1 VTKGWEEVR
10 FGDVCELVKGRK
22 PRLRERPA
30 TGDQPYLVAK
40 VLRGAPPAQYAPPSD
55 RNAVSVEADET
66 IIICD
71 GSNSGETF
79 HGFGGILSSTMAK
92 LRINRNGVDSGYLR
106 LFLLMVVDDL
116 RAGKVGAAIPH
127 LDRDALNDMR
137 LPIPPLPEQRRLVS
151 ILDEAF
157 EGIAA
162 AKANAEHRLRNSSRL
177 FESYC
182 EQLLRCEP
190 EGWQEK
196 PLRDLCE
203 IRHGFAFKSKYF
215 ASDGEYVCLT
225 PGNFFE
231 SGGYRDRGEKTK
243 YYAGPIPDGFVLSP
257 GQMLLA
263 MTEQAPGLLGSPMI
277 VPDSQRFLHNQRLG
291 LVCPKPG
298 VPWKSDFFF
307 HVFNRPHFRS
317 AVHASATGVKVR
329 HTSPAK
335 LGDVTVMFPTSA
347 ARQQQIANAL
357 LAFNS
362 NTEAVAEI
370 CVRRSIA
377 LDELKASLLHQAF
390 TGAL

>member
-1 VTKGWEEVR
+1 VKAGWER
-10 FGDVCELVKGRK
+10 KRLGDVCRIDRRQARHKGLPYVGLEHIEGGTGKFVGSLEQTQVKSNTFAFDAKSVLFG
-22 PRLRERPA
+22 RLR
-30 TGDQPYLVAK
+30 PYLKK
-40 VLRGAPPAQYAPPSD
+40 VLLPSFNGHCSTEIFPLQPSPTLAAEYLHYWFLQD
-55 RNAVSVEADET
+55 SV
-66 IIICD
+66 I
-71 GSNSGETF
+71 
-79 HGFGGILSSTMAK
+79 
-92 LRINRNGVDSGYLR
+92 
-106 LFLLMVVDDL
+106 
-116 RAGKVGAAIPH
+116 AAI
-127 LDRDALNDMR
+127 DATCTGARMPRADMDAVMDF
-137 LPIPPLPEQRRLVS
+137 PIPVPPLPEQRRIVA
-151 ILDEAF
+151 ILDEAI
-157 EGIAA
+157 EGIAV

-182 EQLLRCEP
+182 EQSLRCEP

-215 ASDGEYVCLT
+215 VSDGDYVCLT

-243 YYAGPIPDGFVLSP
+243 HYSGPIPDGFVLSP

-277 VPDSQRFLHNQRLG
+277 VPDGQRFLHNQRLG

-329 HTSPAK
+329 HTSPSK
-335 LGDVTVMFPTSA
+335 LGDVAVMFPTSA

-357 LAFNS
+357 LAFKS
-362 NTEAVAEI
+362 NTEAVAET
-370 CVRRSIA
+370 CVRKSSA